1 MPPEPNQES
10 EVEADAI
17 LELTD
22 APPAGVSETPPPPP
36 DNGKSPQSPPSVKAA
51 SESSA
56 PQPSRL
62 STLPL
67 APPRPGAP
75 SANPL
80 TSDRPSA
87 PPRTS
92 TIPRAPA
99 VPSASRAAVVEKIDP
114 LAELQAQLEHAGRAL
129 AAKEAEVRGVVA
141 QRDQGIA
148 EIESLRHLL
157 SSRELSVKEL
167 EFAAMTRETR
177 IRELE
182 KALDQA
188 IAQAGDSGDDLKQ
201 IRGIGPAFER
211 ELKRL
216 GVRTFEQIAGWT
228 ASDIEEIA
236 PKIKAR
242 RERIYREDWVSKAA
256 ELAAQR
262 GQS

>member
-1 MPPEPNQES
+1 MPEPNQES

-22 APPAGVSETPPPPP
+22 APRAGVHETPPPPL
-36 DNGKSPQSPPSVKAA
+36 DNGKSTPSLPSVKAA
-51 SESSA
+51 SGSSP

-62 STLPL
+62 SSLPL

-80 TSDRPSA
+80 TADRPS
-87 PPRTS
+87 PSPRAS
-92 TIPRAPA
+92 AIPRAPA
-99 VPSASRAAVVEKIDP
+99 VPSSSFAAVIEKIDP
-114 LAELQAQLEHAGRAL
+114 VADLQSQLEHARRAL

-141 QRDQGIA
+141 QRDQSIA
-148 EIESLRHLL
+148 EIESLRHQV
-157 SSRELSVKEL
+157 SSRELAVKEL

-216 GVRTFEQIAGWT
+216 GVRTFEQIAAWT

-242 RERIYREDWVSKAA
+242 RERIHREDWVIKAA
-256 ELAAQR
+256 ALAAQR
-262 GQS
+262 GQP